1 MKLVKW
7 LENEVKVSRV
17 LFRNVPGLVM
27 SLYLLSTVLMNLL
40 ASVAIVNTSWLALDA
55 GIFVSFAVFLLMD
68 MVVKR
73 FGAKAAI
80 RITVLG
86 FLVNIGTA
94 VLFTIVAFIAE
105 ASGQFYP
112 LADYATTTQWWI
124 IGASAAAF
132 LISGVLDAV
141 VHHVI
146 LKAFKTDREGIVAH
160 AASAWGSTFLGQ
172 FIDNLLFGL
181 LFTFP
186 ASMIGLWGMTPM
198 TLLALFGFALAGGV
212 VELVCQVI
220 LTPWGYKV
228 AESWR
233 ARKVGQ
239 EYLDLVHKIKISR

>member
-94 VLFTIVAFIAE
+94 ILFTVVAFIAE

-112 LADYATTTQWWI
+112 LADYATTVQWWI
-124 IGASAAAF
+124 IGASATAF
-132 LISGVLDAV
+132 LVSGILNAV
-141 VHHVI
+141 VHHII
-146 LKAFKTDREGIVAH
+146 LKAFKKNKEGIVAH

-172 FIDNLLFGL
+172 FVDNLLFGL

-186 ASMIGLWGMTPM
+186 ASMIGLWGMKPM
-198 TLLALFGFALAGGV
+198 TLLALFGFALTGGV
-212 VELVCQVI
+212 VELLCQVI
-220 LTPWGYKV
+220 FTSWGYKV

-239 EYLDLVHKIKISR
+239 EYLDLVDKLN

>member
-68 MVVKR
+68 MIVKR

-80 RITVLG
+80 RMTVLG

-94 VLFTIVAFIAE
+94 ILFTIVAFIAE

-124 IGASAAAF
+124 IGASATAF
-132 LISGVLDAV
+132 LASGILDAV
-141 VHHVI
+141 VHHII
-146 LKAFKTDREGIVAH
+146 LKAFKKNKEGIVAH
-160 AASAWGSTFLGQ
+160 ATSAWVSTFFGQ
-172 FIDNLLFGL
+172 FADNLLFGL

-186 ASMIGLWGMTPM
+186 ASMIGLWGMRPV
-198 TLLALFGFALAGGV
+198 TLLALIGFALAGGV
-212 VELVCQVI
+212 VELLCQVI
-220 LTPWGYKV
+220 FTLWGYKV

-233 ARKVGQ
+233 VQKVGQ
-239 EYLDLVHKIKISR
+239 EYLDLVGTD

>member
-1 MKLVKW
+1 MKLIELLK
-7 LENEVKVSRV
+7 NEIKVSKV
-17 LFRNVPGLVM
+17 LFRSVPGIVM

-55 GIFVSFAVFLLMD
+55 GIFVAFIGFLLMD
-68 MVVKR
+68 MIVKR

-80 RITVLG
+80 RMTVLG
-86 FLVNIGTA
+86 FLINIGTA
-94 VLFTIVAFIAE
+94 ILFTVVAFIAK
-105 ASGQFYP
+105 ASGQYYP
-112 LADYATTTQWWI
+112 LSDYATLTQWWI
-124 IGASAAAF
+124 IGASATAF
-132 LISGVLDAV
+132 LVSGILDAV

-146 LKAFKTDREGIVAH
+146 LKAFKKNKEGIVAH

-239 EYLDLVHKIKISR
+239 EYLDLINKN

>member
-17 LFRNVPGLVM
+17 LFRNVPGVVM

-55 GIFVSFAVFLLMD
+55 GIFVSFIGFLFAD
-68 MVVKR
+68 MIVKR

-80 RITVLG
+80 RMTVLG

-94 VLFTIVAFIAE
+94 ILFTIVAFIAN
-105 ASGQFYP
+105 ASGQYYP
-112 LADYATTTQWWI
+112 LADYATLTQWWI
-124 IGASAAAF
+124 IGASATAF
-132 LISGVLDAV
+132 LVSGILDAV
-141 VHHVI
+141 VHHII
-146 LKAFKTDREGIVAH
+146 LKAFKRSREGIVAH

-172 FIDNLLFGL
+172 FVDNLLFGL

-186 ASMIGLWGMTPM
+186 ASMIGLWGMEPM
-198 TLLALFGFALAGGV
+198 TLLALIGFALAGGV
-212 VELVCQVI
+212 VELSCQVI
-220 LTPWGYKV
+220 FTPWGYRV
-228 AESWR
+228 AERWR

-239 EYLDLVHKIKISR
+239 EYLDLLSQH

>member
-1 MKLVKW
+1 MKLIELLK
-7 LENEVKVSRV
+7 NEIKVSKV
-17 LFRNVPGLVM
+17 LFRSVPGIVM
-27 SLYLLSTVLMNLL
+27 SLYLLSIVLMNLL

-55 GIFVSFAVFLLMD
+55 GIFVAFVGFLLMD
-68 MVVKR
+68 MIVKR

-80 RITVLG
+80 RMTVLG
-86 FLVNIGTA
+86 FLVNVGTA
-94 VLFTIVAFIAE
+94 ILFTVVAFVAK
-105 ASGQFYP
+105 ASGQYYP
-112 LADYATTTQWWI
+112 LADYATLTQWWI
-124 IGASAAAF
+124 IGASATAF
-132 LISGVLDAV
+132 LVSGILDAV

-146 LKAFKTDREGIVAH
+146 LKAFKKNKEGIVAH

-198 TLLALFGFALAGGV
+198 TLLALIGFALAGGV

-220 LTPWGYKV
+220 FTPWGYKV

-233 ARKVGQ
+233 AQKVGQ
-239 EYLDLVHKIKISR
+239 EYLDLINKN